1 MEYKQMLSEY
11 NDILLPE
18 DVQKILQTG
27 RNTVYNYLAA
37 GKIRSIKIGGKY
49 RIPKLYLLEFI
60 YPDIKFELRED
71 LINGET

>member
-27 RNTVYNYLAA
+27 RNTDYNYLAA

-60 YPDIKFELRED
+60 YPDKTFTREAV
-71 LINGET
+71 

>member
-1 MEYKQMLSEY
+1 MEYKQMLTEY

-27 RNTVYNYLAA
+27 RNTVYSYLAN

-60 YPDIKFELRED
+60 YPEISFNIYED
-71 LINGET
+71 E

>member
-1 MEYKQMLSEY
+1 MGMDHSQMLAEY

-27 RNTVYNYLAA
+27 RNTVYTYLAE
-37 GKIRSIKIGGKY
+37 GKIRSMKIGGKY

-60 YPDIKFELRED
+60 YPDKDFLTEED
-71 LINGET
+71 N

>member
-1 MEYKQMLSEY
+1 MEYTQILKDY

-27 RNTVYNYLAA
+27 RNTVYNYLAE
-37 GKIRSIKIGGKY
+37 GKIKSLKIGGKY

-60 YPDIKFELRED
+60 YPDMDFTREAV
-71 LINGET
+71 

>member
-1 MEYKQMLSEY
+1 MEYKQMLTEY

-27 RNTVYNYLAA
+27 RNTVYSYLAN
-37 GKIRSIKIGGKY
+37 GTIRSIKIGGKY

-60 YPDIKFELRED
+60 YPEISFNIEED
-71 LINGET
+71 E